1 MFDLTGLKVLKEAS
15 ESARLKGIL
24 VVFIQIHPELVAL
37 LRKFDIRND
46 YSTPLV
52 DVDTYLALSKGLE
65 FINPPIDAIFEEEN
79 NALLVKSTE
88 EIEVYPLQD
97 MYHRVQTENDDS
109 KKEDDD
115 LENVMKS
122 YENYFKLTIVIGFA
136 DCVRIFSYISQTSKM
151 MWSFLFFKL
160 SLNF

>member
-46 YSTPLV
+46 YSSPLV

-65 FINPPIDAIFEEEN
+65 FITD
-79 NALLVKSTE
+79 STIPE
-88 EIEVYPLQD
+88 AEAVGHHSDGHPLQD
-97 MYHRVQTENDDS
+97 VYHRVQTEKENS
-109 KKEDDD
+109 KEDSPVEDF
-115 LENVMKS
+115 ENVMK
-122 YENYFKLTIVIGFA
+122 
-136 DCVRIFSYISQTSKM
+136 
-151 MWSFLFFKL
+151 
-160 SLNF
+160 